1 MSQLFNMNG
10 PNGSLDMD
18 VADVAWVQPEIPDFG
33 MFDAA
38 LQIAAVRMVDF
49 VNASI
54 NIHKSHSHA

>member
-1 MSQLFNMNG
+1 MNG
-10 PNGSLDMD
+10 PNGSLNMD

-38 LQIAAVRMVDF
+38 LQIAAVRMVDI